1 MKRKMKK
8 ILNSDLLNAV
18 VQAESVLVF
27 THFQPDGD
35 AVGSA
40 LALRHLFQQM
50 GKRAAVC
57 CQDTPAEKFSFLPA
71 IDEFKTPEEIAGD
84 FDLHLSIDASDLGR
98 LGTAAQLFS
107 KGTVTA
113 QIDHHATN
121 DRFAM
126 HNEVDAAVAAAG
138 MLAMR
143 LISSLH
149 AAVTPDIATCLYT
162 AISTDTGNFCFPS
175 VTGETFEM
183 AGLLCDAGLS
193 LAPAARALHLMKSAG
208 HMRLLGAALRTLH
221 FFENGRIAGMHITK
235 QDFAACSATQ
245 DEGDGIVNHGLYI
258 PGVEMAYLA
267 TEIEGGVKF
276 SLRSIEPK
284 MVSPVAVR
292 FGGGGHAQASGCMIK
307 AGMAEAIEK
316 MEAAMAAELNA

>member
-1 MKRKMKK
+1 MKK
-8 ILNSDLLNAV
+8 ILNSDLLNAIR
-18 VQAESVLVF
+18 QADSVLVF

-35 AVGSA
+35 AIGSA
-40 LALRHLFQQM
+40 LALYHLLKQM
-50 GKRAAVC
+50 GKKAAVC
-57 CQDTPAEKFSFLPA
+57 CQDAPAEKFGFLPA
-71 IDEFKTPEEIAGD
+71 ISEFKTPEEITGD

-98 LGTAAQLFS
+98 LGKAAPLFL

-121 DRFAM
+121 DGFAL
-126 HNEVDAAVAAAG
+126 HNEVDAAAAAAG

-143 LISSLH
+143 LMISLDEK
-149 AAVTPDIATCLYT
+149 VTPDMAICLYT

-175 VTGETFEM
+175 VTGETFKM

-221 FFENGRIAGMHITK
+221 FLENGRIAGMYITGE
-235 QDFAACSATQ
+235 DFAACSATQ

-267 TEIEGGVKF
+267 TETEGGVKF
-276 SLRSIEPK
+276 SLRSIEPRK
-284 MVSPVAVR
+284 VSPVAVR
-292 FGGGGHAQASGCMIK
+292 FGGGGHAQASGCMIE
-307 AGMAEAIEK
+307 AGMTEAVEK